1 MYVPIV
7 FAGQAKLANEKD
19 MLAGQVKKLMRDVAK
34 VIDIM
39 MTYVPL
45 YFWNLLVDE
54 CFDFC
59 NWCSLLILLWKY

>member
-1 MYVPIV
+1 
-7 FAGQAKLANEKD
+7 

>member
-45 YFWNLLVDE
+45 YL
-54 CFDFC
+54 
-59 NWCSLLILLWKY
+59 